1 MSTKYAN
8 QMKYDQLKI
17 NTAHHSV
24 ESNPTFEFMPL
35 WQGIPWPTRS
45 AKWTSDQ
52 CRVVLE
58 LPSESSKAT
67 QDAAPCTIRQLLIE
81 FEESGI
87 VEVCLHQHTCDRPG
101 ADVSTGWYHIEG
113 ISQSVL
119 LPKYTKYICLVIRL
133 NY

>member
-1 MSTKYAN
+1 M
-8 QMKYDQLKI
+8 
-17 NTAHHSV
+17 AHTV
-24 ESNPTFEFMPL
+24 P
-35 WQGIPWPTRS
+35 

-87 VEVCLHQHTCDRPG
+87 VDVCLHQHTCERPG
-101 ADVSTGWYHIEG
+101 ADVSTGWYYTEG

-119 LPKYTKYICLVIRL
+119 LPKYTKYICLVVRL

>member
-1 MSTKYAN
+1 M
-8 QMKYDQLKI
+8 
-17 NTAHHSV
+17 AHTV
-24 ESNPTFEFMPL
+24 P
-35 WQGIPWPTRS
+35 

-58 LPSESSKAT
+58 LPSETSKAT

-87 VEVCLHQHTCDRPG
+87 VDVCLHQHTCERPG